1 MNDLAVEK
9 RKSIGIPESLC
20 QRVTKKIVGTAF
32 QTIEE
37 YVEQA
42 VREKLSQDEN
52 AKEQGYT
59 KEEEERVKERLR
71 ALGYL

>member
-9 RKSIGIPESLC
+9 RKSIGIPESLYE
-20 QRVTKKIVGTAF
+20 RVTKNIAGTVF
-32 QTIEE
+32 QTIDE
-37 YVEQA
+37 YVTQA

-52 AKEQGYT
+52 ARQPGYT
-59 KEEEERVKERLR
+59 KEEEEKVKERLR